1 LEPAA
6 IGYAQLSDM
15 PVIDSMEDYLM
26 AATFERMIPG
36 TGTLPVADILEAL
49 PRGVHIGL
57 EVPMRSLAEA
67 GVGPLDR
74 LRPCVEAARALIP
87 A

>member
-1 LEPAA
+1 
-6 IGYAQLSDM
+6 
-15 PVIDSMEDYLM
+15 MEDYLL

-36 TGTLPVADILEAL
+36 TGTLPLADIVDAL
-49 PRGVHIGL
+49 PGDVHIGL

-74 LRPCVEAARALIP
+74 LRPCVAAARELLN
-87 A
+87 